1 MPGSLNEIATPCL
14 ERYSSIRYW
23 TQDESRFGLKTITRR
38 RLTLKK
44 VKPLAKVQWLFKAFY
59 LYGVVEPLTGE
70 YMIQTYDHVNT
81 ENFQQ
86 FLNDF
91 SPQPPTNFQVIQ
103 TDNARFHGGTELI
116 MPATVMLLYQPPHSP
131 QVNSAEQLWDW
142 AKGEIANQIFP
153 NLEVLKKTLN
163 QLFLSK
169 PKAFFAS
176 LTRRN
181 FISDAFKKLEWYLIV
196 LKVVF

>member
-1 MPGSLNEIATPCL
+1 MI
-14 ERYSSIRYW
+14 
-23 TQDESRFGLKTITRR
+23 
-38 RLTLKK
+38 
-44 VKPLAKVQWLFKAFY
+44 
-59 LYGVVEPLTGE
+59 EPLTGE
-70 YMIQTYDHVNT
+70 YTIQPYDRVNT

-91 SPQPPTNFQVIQ
+91 SQQYPTDFHVIQ
-103 TDNARFHGGTELI
+103 TDNARFHCGNKLI
-116 MPATVMLLYQPPHSP
+116 MPANVMLLYQPPHSP

-163 QLFLSK
+163 QLFLSQ

-181 FISDAFKKLEWYLIV
+181 FIFDALQKIGMV
-196 LKVVF
+196 PDTA